1 MSKFK
6 HNKKRNTAFLYEI
19 LLLEMSK
26 TVLSNDAER
35 RNKILKLIKEF
46 FVKNVILS
54 QELKLFKNL
63 DNCGNIDSFSA
74 EKILIEVKKMYG
86 FLNQQ
91 KLFDTQNDLIKQMK
105 EMFGENVLSNF
116 VPNYRSLATISQI
129 FNKDVPIKTR
139 VLLEQNVVNN
149 MVRKSLNKPTMVP
162 VNNLVVKSFISK
174 FNEQYKTLSEEQQ
187 KTINKFIFSYI
198 DNGLEFK
205 VFLNEEVSRLK
216 TELQKIILKESDENT
231 KKKIQEVFEHLKI
244 CALKENIQNDDLATI
259 LKVQNLIK
267 EANASE

>member
-105 EMFGENVLSNF
+105 EMFGENVFSNF
-116 VPNYRSLATISQI
+116 VPNYRSLASISQI
-129 FNKDVPIKTR
+129 FNQDVSLKTR
-139 VLLEQNVVNN
+139 VLLEKEIVEN
-149 MVRKSLNKPTMVP
+149 MS
-162 VNNLVVKSFISK
+162 
-174 FNEQYKTLSEEQQ
+174 NEK
-187 KTINKFIFSYI
+187 
-198 DNGLEFK
+198 
-205 VFLNEEVSRLK
+205 
-216 TELQKIILKESDENT
+216 ILK
-231 KKKIQEVFEHLKI
+231 
-244 CALKENIQNDDLATI
+244 
-259 LKVQNLIK
+259 
-267 EANASE
+267 